1 MFLQMFQ
8 HKCITFANIQMMM
21 MMTMIKKKTKM
32 KMRDIKIKQVWYQS
46 VMEVKGNYYLLNE
59 MIDIT

>member
-1 MFLQMFQ
+1 MFLQMSQ
-8 HKCITFANIQMMM
+8 HKYITFANIQWLQ
-21 MMTMIKKKTKM
+21 KNTKM

-46 VMEVKGNYYLLNE
+46 VMEVKGNYYYYLLNE